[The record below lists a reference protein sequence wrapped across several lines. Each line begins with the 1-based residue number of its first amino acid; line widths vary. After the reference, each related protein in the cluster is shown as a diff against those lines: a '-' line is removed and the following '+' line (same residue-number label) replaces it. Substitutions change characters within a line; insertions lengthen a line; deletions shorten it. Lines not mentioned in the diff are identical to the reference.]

1 MKFYIKQ
8 NDTAPILAATL
19 KDADEN
25 GVDLDGSSVRFH
37 MREVGSTTAKVDA
50 AATLVNSST
59 GEVKYT
65 WSSGDTDTIGS
76 YQAEFEVTFADSSIE
91 TFPNNGYIRIEII
104 DDIA

>member
-25 GVDLDGSSVRFH
+25 AVDLDGSSVRFH
-37 MREVGSTTAKVDA
+37 MREVGGTTSKVDA
-50 AATLVNSST
+50 AATLVDANA
-59 GEVKYT
+59 GQVKYT
-65 WSSGDTDTIGS
+65 WAADDTDTIGS
-76 YQAEFEVTFADSSIE
+76 YQAEFEVTYGDSRIE
-91 TFPNNGYIRIEII
+91 TFPNNGYIQVEII